1 MTAKRIHAQNVRS
14 ARHGARRFGLLATA
28 CLGVVGVTAGAA
40 QAIAGTGVVTT
51 SANALANP
59 GHPDVFQDSFEVHRL
74 GTVLAAG
81 VHNQAQAQSVQCS
94 TAHPCRSVALSFQI
108 VTMVGDQA
116 HLNAVNLSNS
126 QNVHCPGCESLA
138 VAYQFVVSTDSAFA
152 FSAATQQQL
161 TQIHDEL
168 DALSSSNASTTQ
180 LKTTVDGL
188 AGQVTSI
195 LDAAAAAAPKS
206 AHTAT
211 QSTAPQV
218 TVHRKVDQH

>member
-1 MTAKRIHAQNVRS
+1 MTAKSIHTQRIRATR
-14 ARHGARRFGLLATA
+14 RGASRLGLLATA

-40 QAIAGTGVVTT
+40 QAIAGTGIVTT

-59 GHPDVFQDSFEVHRL
+59 GHPHVFQDSFEVHRL

-94 TAHPCRSVALSFQI
+94 AAHPCRSVALSFQI

-126 QNVHCPGCESLA
+126 QNVHCPGCQSLA

-152 FSAATQQQL
+152 LSSATQQQL

-168 DALSSSNASTTQ
+168 NALNSSNASTTQ

-195 LDAAAAAAPKS
+195 LNAAAAAAPKGAHAAAQS
-206 AHTAT
+206 A
-211 QSTAPQV
+211 APLV